1 MKPAIMAVN
10 HAGFPYSSKV
20 ATSCIEA
27 PSFGVNVIHIHI
39 DAPHGAQVK
48 GCDEM

>member
-1 MKPAIMAVN
+1 MKPTIMAVI

-20 ATSCIEA
+20 ATKCIGA

-39 DAPHGAQVK
+39 DALALSRVK
-48 GCDEM
+48 GPI

>member
-1 MKPAIMAVN
+1 MKPTIMAVI

-27 PSFGVNVIHIHI
+27 PSVGVNVIHIHI
-39 DAPHGAQVK
+39 DALPGPQVK
-48 GCDEM
+48 GCHEM